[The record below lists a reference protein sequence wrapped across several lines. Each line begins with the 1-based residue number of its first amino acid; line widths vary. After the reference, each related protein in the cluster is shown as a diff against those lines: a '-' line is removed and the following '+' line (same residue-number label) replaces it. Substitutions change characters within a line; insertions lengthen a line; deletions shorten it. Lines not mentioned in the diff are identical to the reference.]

1 MKLIRLRESFIPTSD
16 EAHYEIIKPQD
27 LPKILN
33 ESSLSNQ
40 QIDTQIQRLEED
52 ISRTLTWDK
61 LKEIFPDKGLY
72 TIFMKRLKES
82 TGEKK
87 TYKFPIARYDY
98 LNHNKRIYPRKLWEN
113 VIEKQKDAWFRNTGL
128 LNHPLGDDP
137 PDISKSAIV
146 WLGMEIGDNG
156 LVYAYGRFVGLN
168 GLMCE
173 DIIQNFGK
181 LGMSSSGLGEVDEK
195 TYMVNPSTFQ
205 IERCAD
211 IVFGPSNDV
220 YGDITN
226 EAIEGTDI
234 NYASNSGPSK
244 INETVISTPGFVPK
258 QQKPLQSPQQ
268 PLQQL
273 LQKPL
278 QIQPKS
284 AILNAKSKI
293 GEKNMTVD
301 ATKPN
306 EVAETLKETAA
317 TPQGKV
323 AENQTPL
330 SRAMSKVEEKAF
342 RKFVESFMQEA
353 SDIKNPVKRL
363 EEMGDILDN
372 FEDGVAPD
380 LREKFEEAIIR
391 EREELMKLG
400 ETAAFIQEEVGM
412 DVEQFTESAKVI
424 AEQGSLLK
432 ENIDDY
438 KLLVEGLTERN
449 RVLAKENKIFE
460 TKLALKENRIEKL
473 DQKRNEIRVL
483 SSTKVDELLAE
494 TDNLKKI
501 ILSQKSDIEKLSEAN
516 SKFEKETSSLAAK
529 LVEAE
534 KKVKV
539 REQLLE
545 NYKGKTTFSTDEAT
559 KLQETNKNLEAQVSR
574 LQERLAKAAR
584 DAEAAKV
591 ELDSFKTKILEENTP
606 SMHIE
611 PKFEKRI
618 NGMLNFRE
626 DDGIRIEEN
635 WNKLVERYG
644 ENILP
649 YEKYIRGAKTLNEAN
664 SAFIRYRNYID
675 PDFADAHNA
684 RVFSGTNKSMHN
696 KILEESGME
705 FSAQRELEDVNKDFM
720 ERAKKMGLR

>member
-1 MKLIRLRESFIPTSD
+1 
-16 EAHYEIIKPQD
+16 
-27 LPKILN
+27 LN
-33 ESSLSNQ
+33 ESFLSS
-40 QIDTQIQRLEED
+40 QIDRQIQKLEED
-52 ISRTLTWDK
+52 ISKALTQDK
-61 LKEIFPDKGLY
+61 LKEIFPDKTLY
-72 TIFMKRLKES
+72 DNLIKRLKES
-82 TGEKK
+82 TGQKK

-113 VIEKQKDAWFRNTGL
+113 VINKQKDAWFRNTGL

-181 LGMSSSGLGEVDEK
+181 LGMSSSGLGEVDE
-195 TYMVNPSTFQ
+195 TTNIVNPNTFM

-226 EAIEGTDI
+226 EAIDGTDLHYATLNKVNENVIPAI
-234 NYASNSGPSK
+234 NTRQPQ
-244 INETVISTPGFVPK
+244 PQP
-258 QQKPLQSPQQ
+258 QSQS
-268 PLQQL
+268 
-273 LQKPL
+273 

-284 AILNAKSKI
+284 AILNAKNKT

-301 ATKPN
+301 ATNPN

-323 AENQTPL
+323 AETQNQTSQTPL
-330 SRAMSKVEEKAF
+330 SKAMSKVEEKAF
-342 RKFVESFMQEA
+342 RKFVESFMMEA

-363 EEMGDILDN
+363 EEMGDILDA

-380 LREKFEEAIIR
+380 LREKFEETIIH
-391 EREELMKLG
+391 EREQLIQLG
-400 ETAAFIQEEVGM
+400 EAAANIEEEIGM
-412 DVEQFTESAKVI
+412 DVEKFTESAKVI
-424 AEQGSLLK
+424 AEQGILLK
-432 ENIDDY
+432 DNIEDY

-449 RVLAKENKIFE
+449 RVLAKENKILE

-473 DQKRNEIRVL
+473 DQKRNEIRVS
-483 SSTKVDELLAE
+483 SSTKVDELLSE
-494 TDNLKKI
+494 TENLKKT
-501 ILSQKSDIEKLSEAN
+501 ILSQKSDIEKLSETN
-516 SKFEKETSSLAAK
+516 SQFEKLTSSLTLK

-545 NYKGKTTFSTDEAT
+545 NYRGKTTSSTDELT

-574 LQERLAKAAR
+574 LQERLAKTTR
-584 DAEAAKV
+584 DAEAAKI
-591 ELDSFKTKILEENTP
+591 ELDSFKAKTLEETTP
-606 SMHIE
+606 SIHIE

-626 DDGIRIEEN
+626 DAGVRIEAN
-635 WNKLVERYG
+635 WHDLVDRYG

-649 YEKYIRGAKTLNEAN
+649 YEKYIRGAKTLDEAN
-664 SAFIRYRNYID
+664 SAFIRYRNNID

-684 RVFSGTNKSMHN
+684 RVFNGTNKNMHN
-696 KILEESGME
+696 KILEESGMD
-705 FSAQRELEDVNKDFM
+705 FSAQQELEEVNRSFLD
-720 ERAKKMGLR
+720 RAKKMGLNN